1 MRCHRSRHRACGI
14 SESCCRWRRW
24 TGRAAS
30 EAVANL
36 DASLRRLSTDYVDVL
51 LLHGVRPEDYDD
63 ARDVL
68 KPALLA
74 EKAKGKFCYLGIS
87 ETPPNDPGQ
96 IMLQRALD
104 DPTWQ
109 DMMLAYHML
118 NQGARRYLLSRT
130 KRQSVGTLL
139 MYVVYV
145 VRNMFSKPGSQ
156 MTRSVFSFTRM
167 MRGT

>member
-1 MRCHRSRHRACGI
+1 M
-14 SESCCRWRRW
+14 
-24 TGRAAS
+24 
-30 EAVANL
+30 
-36 DASLRRLSTDYVDVL
+36 
-51 LLHGVRPEDYDD
+51 HGVRPEDYDD

-74 EKAKGKFCYLGIS
+74 EKAKGKFRYLGLS
-87 ETPPNDPGQ
+87 ETSPNDPGQ
-96 IMLQRALD
+96 LMLQRALD

-118 NQGARRYLLSRT
+118 KQGARRYLLSRT